1 MEQEKKCDNCKY
13 FIAHYAKKETSFQK
27 LLDGHCINNELNA
40 SRKRNKYR
48 LYENC
53 DKWESNSEL
62 KKQRKESVKKV
73 LEDMRDSLNQIAQIL
88 SDDL

>member
-1 MEQEKKCDNCKY
+1 MEQEKACGNCKFY
-13 FIAHYAKKETSFQK
+13 IEHYVKYKAIFQK
-27 LLDGHCINNELNA
+27 IGEGHCINDELNPP
-40 SRKRNKYR
+40 RKRNKYR

>member
-13 FIAHYAKKETSFQK
+13 FIAHYAKKGTSFQK

-40 SRKRNKYR
+40 SRKRNKYK

-53 DKWESNSEL
+53 GYWESNATDKIQKKENIKTVL
-62 KKQRKESVKKV
+62 KN
-73 LEDMRDSLNQIAQIL
+73 MRDSLNQIAQIL